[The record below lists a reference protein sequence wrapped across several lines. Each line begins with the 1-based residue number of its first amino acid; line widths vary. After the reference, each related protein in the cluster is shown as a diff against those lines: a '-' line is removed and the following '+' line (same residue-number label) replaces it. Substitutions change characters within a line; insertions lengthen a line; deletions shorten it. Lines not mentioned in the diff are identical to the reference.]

1 VRDCEIEVM
10 PRRAD
15 LRRPGAR
22 GAVDVTRVRAEDVFE
37 EELSDGS
44 AGLNEN
50 PGSVAATRERDPY
63 PFRALTS
70 RLLWEARVDGVPERA
85 DAARRASV
93 LAVRELLAGEPAEP
107 PASSDSSDAEPAPAP
122 SASESDASEYESRFA
137 FVPEAP
143 RRRSRPAA
151 GEKKPSRGVVHAAL
165 VFMGFRKK
173 KRRKDKGEKKPAED
187 AEGDDD
193 DARRAAAT
201 TTTTRR
207 RAVSNSALKPPHLS
221 APKEPFR
228 KTLAEARDEAL
239 GSVAEALMRNPN
251 SAQADRFHGVPS
263 LAAMARAETSRRA
276 KLSSLSREKTELA
289 DDFADPPPPAF
300 GALGRYMQAVEREEA
315 PDWNAATRR
324 PMRRLLT

>member
-1 VRDCEIEVM
+1 
-10 PRRAD
+10 
-15 LRRPGAR
+15 
-22 GAVDVTRVRAEDVFE
+22 
-37 EELSDGS
+37 
-44 AGLNEN
+44 
-50 PGSVAATRERDPY
+50 
-63 PFRALTS
+63 
-70 RLLWEARVDGVPERA
+70 
-85 DAARRASV
+85 
-93 LAVRELLAGEPAEP
+93 
-107 PASSDSSDAEPAPAP
+107 
-122 SASESDASEYESRFA
+122 
-137 FVPEAP
+137 
-143 RRRSRPAA
+143 
-151 GEKKPSRGVVHAAL
+151 
-165 VFMGFRKK
+165 
-173 KRRKDKGEKKPAED
+173 
-187 AEGDDD
+187 
-193 DARRAAAT
+193 
-201 TTTTRR
+201 
-207 RAVSNSALKPPHLS
+207 LKPPHLS